1 MIGLIFYSLTTF
13 GFALYFPARSSSGF
27 NFSGLNFIVGYA
39 LTTISLYVLAVVA
52 KLDNQISVFVTCIF
66 AIGGA
71 LAWRR
76 RCNLGVESLFD
87 QVNPVFF
94 LLLAGMGSIIL
105 NGGIGYTPTT
115 DDEFTNWIGVSRLI
129 HFSGNFDVIKGN
141 LNHAA
146 YLPGWRLILLA
157 PW

>member
-1 MIGLIFYSLTTF
+1 MIGLIFYSLITF
-13 GFALYFPARSSSGF
+13 GFALYFPARSNSGF

-87 QVNPVFF
+87 QLNPVF
-94 LLLAGMGSIIL
+94 
-105 NGGIGYTPTT
+105 
-115 DDEFTNWIGVSRLI
+115 
-129 HFSGNFDVIKGN
+129 
-141 LNHAA
+141 
-146 YLPGWRLILLA
+146 
-157 PW
+157 